1 MTDIFAKMASITRPK
16 AKKTAG
22 SGSAS
27 SSSGNPKKR
36 KYSRVGLL
44 TDREAA
50 IIPKNSVI
58 NYLQTDEAL
67 DGTKPDGRLLRFVT
81 LVNSTSFKDR
91 PLNRYFEMASGEPK
105 MHMSHFSAKGGAKLD
120 IPKILM
126 GNSTADT
133 AAAAAA
139 PTTKIA
145 PIPPLIHLERVK
157 IAQFVMDSFCNVGSP
172 ANIALYRAKTV
183 FYRLSNRQF
192 DADEEVKFFSS
203 ALSGPAG
210 PDSGLNPKKKAL
222 LDFIKG
228 RITCGQ
234 VLLFVWFVYAVQNMM
249 LGKSG
254 VPLDRCASQISD
266 DQSTDDDSDDAAAA
280 SFPEPDQHDD
290 DELVSSITIKRI
302 ITQVHWALL
311 CFYNAG
317 VCNYIPALPRMCQK
331 DLNNYLKISRHSTVP
346 LIRSKGIKFTN
357 RNHAFIKLVVSN
369 PKYLFDFPA
378 DLQQAGTKFT
388 QRIDRPASPTT
399 TNDDDDDADGGHGDA
414 ADDNAPPAPKR
425 TKLISTTSVSTTR
438 YTEWAPA
445 PAGPVNN
452 QAQHIE
458 VVTKLSKDLHDTR
471 VSLTKMTR
479 TAKMYKQKYTQ
490 TRTLLDDTTEAYQY
504 GQQQLQQLQ
513 QDNDRLAYDLDSA
526 RDTSYRQAQ
535 QFSDLW
541 NKYTVIKTLF
551 DELQSR
557 ASTPTT
563 GLAPTTEHT
572 MIVDQSINPPHYIA
586 GNDDHDREPIFSQD
600 DTPLLVPRTPMAYPT
615 CFQTPLN
622 PLGDN

>member
-16 AKKTAG
+16 AKKTA
-22 SGSAS
+22 GSAS

-50 IIPKNSVI
+50 IVPKNSVI

-126 GNSTADT
+126 ANSTADT

-172 ANIALYRAKTV
+172 ANYALYRAKNV
-183 FYRLSNRQF
+183 FYRFSNGQF

-266 DQSTDDDSDDAAAA
+266 DQSTSDDDADVDAAA
-280 SFPEPDQHDD
+280 SFPEPDQHDDD

-388 QRIDRPASPTT
+388 QRIDHSAA
-399 TNDDDDDADGGHGDA
+399 TNDNDNDGDRDNDAAAAAAA
-414 ADDNAPPAPKR
+414 ADDDTAPPAPKR

-471 VSLTKMTR
+471 VSLTKMTQ

-490 TRTLLDDTTEAYQY
+490 TRTLLDDTNEAYQH

-513 QDNDRLAYDLDSA
+513 QDNARLAYDLDAA
-526 RDTSYRQAQ
+526 RETSYRQAQ

-551 DELQSR
+551 EELQSR
-557 ASTPTT
+557 ASTPATDP
-563 GLAPTTEHT
+563 APT